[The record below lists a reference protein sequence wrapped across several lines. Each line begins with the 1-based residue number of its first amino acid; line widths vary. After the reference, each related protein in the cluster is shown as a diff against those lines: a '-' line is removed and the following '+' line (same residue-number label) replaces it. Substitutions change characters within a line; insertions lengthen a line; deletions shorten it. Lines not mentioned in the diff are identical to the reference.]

1 MMGEAL
7 ARVLEGHDLDPAVMQ
22 QAMDTILEGR
32 ATPAQIAGLLIALR
46 MKGESPEEL
55 AAAARAMRAHCVR
68 IELPRRA
75 VVFDTCG
82 TGGDGAG
89 TFNVST
95 LSAIVLAACGL
106 TVAKHGNRA
115 MSSKTGSADVL
126 EALGVSL
133 EASPEQVAA
142 CMHDVGIG
150 FMLASAHHPAMRH
163 AAPVRRELGVRT
175 LFNLLG
181 PLTNPAS
188 ATHQLLGV
196 YERTRVEPM
205 AEVLRLLGARA
216 AWVVHGEGGLDE
228 ISPLGPTH
236 VAELRDGR
244 VTTRVI
250 HPRDFGL
257 EPVALES
264 LRGGDAR
271 ENAATARRI
280 FAGEK
285 GPKRDTVLMN
295 AAAALYVAGEADTL
309 REGMHRAADALDSG
323 GAAALLEKWVERS
336 RQPAA

>member
-1 MMGEAL
+1 MMDEAL

-22 QAMDTILEGR
+22 RAMDAILEGR
-32 ATPAQIAGLLIALR
+32 ATPAQIAGLIVALR

-68 IELPRRA
+68 IELPPQA
-75 VVFDTCG
+75 VIFDTCG

-95 LSAIVLAACGL
+95 MSAIVLAACGL
-106 TVAKHGNRA
+106 RVAKHGNRA

-126 EALGVSL
+126 EALGISL

-142 CMHDVGIG
+142 CMRDVGIG

-196 YERTRVEPM
+196 YDRARVEPM

-228 ISPLGPTH
+228 ISPLGATH
-236 VAELRDGR
+236 VAELREGR
-244 VTTRVI
+244 ITTRVV

-264 LRGGDAR
+264 LRGGDAQ
-271 ENAATARRI
+271 ENASMARAI

-295 AAAALYVAGEADTL
+295 AAAALYIAGEAGTL
-309 REGMHRAADALDSG
+309 PEGMQRAAAALDSG
-323 GAAALLEKWVERS
+323 GAAAVLERWAERS